1 MGAESTSPC
10 TQVKHLADLLRSKAK
25 SQQYPSIYEDRRPKS
40 IEDTEKTDDK
50 GMLQDKKVPGTSAG
64 TRVTASPGLRLPGL
78 PQDFWERAGLTAPSP
93 AKQGLSNNGRDLVA

>member
-1 MGAESTSPC
+1 MVAESTSPC

-40 IEDTEKTDDK
+40 IEDTEKTDGK

-64 TRVTASPGLRLPGL
+64 TSATAAPGRSPPHTV
-78 PQDFWERAGLTAPSP
+78 QDSWERAVLTTHAH
-93 AKQGLSNNGRDLVA
+93 AKQGLSSTERDLVA